1 MSSSWLGAGVKSLT
15 LLFRSASLACRT
27 FAQFLHCL
35 TRGAILMCV
44 RQPGTELSCC
54 NRDLGLVLPAR
65 AGRLGSGLG
74 EVVVDAKKERRTWL
88 GVQGYAMARQCI
100 QKLSL
105 SMTMLFWKKSLLETI
120 MPAKESLAIRHSA
133 R

>member
-65 AGRLGSGLG
+65 AGRLDAGLG

-88 GVQGYAMARQCI
+88 GEQ
-100 QKLSL
+100 
-105 SMTMLFWKKSLLETI
+105 
-120 MPAKESLAIRHSA
+120 
-133 R
+133 